1 MKEKPIAP
9 IKLIERSK
17 GMNMTQIAEK
27 QLKIAIV
34 EDDPTIRT
42 ELALLL
48 TNAGYQ
54 TAEVTDF
61 EDTVSKLLAIAPDLV
76 LLDVKL
82 PGRDGLS
89 VCDGLRAKS
98 QVPVIFLTSCNT
110 SMDELNCMLRG
121 GDDYIAKPYQAP
133 ILLARIAAV
142 LKRSGEK
149 KDGTPVCLEHRG
161 VVLNLAS
168 ARIART
174 GADSKEEELT
184 KNELKI
190 MYYLFQ
196 HAGEIVARMDLID
209 YLWDHEAFMDD
220 NALSIHIT
228 RLRGKLSRLGV
239 DNFIDTKRG
248 LGYRI

>member
-1 MKEKPIAP
+1 
-9 IKLIERSK
+9 
-17 GMNMTQIAEK
+17 MNMTQSAEK

-34 EDDPTIRT
+34 EDDRNICI

-48 TNAGYQ
+48 TNAGYR

-61 EDTVSKLLAIAPDLV
+61 EDAVSEILSLSPDLV

-89 VCDGLRAKS
+89 VCDGLRARS

-142 LKRSGEK
+142 LKRSGGK
-149 KDGTPVCLEHRG
+149 KDGMPVCLEHKG
-161 VVLNLAS
+161 VVLDLAS
-168 ARIART
+168 ATIAGA
-174 GADSKEEELT
+174 GADSEKEELT

-228 RLRGKLSRLGV
+228 RLRGKLSKLGV
-239 DNFIDTKRG
+239 DNFINTKRG